1 MASLENARQAATMA
15 AYTEPGLR
23 AGWEPDTPVQDTLLR
38 GYLLN
43 LAESNAVPV
52 TALGGRV
59 LRRDDVIATDL
70 GRPTGLLL
78 NTATLLQPLTSE
90 RTGQVLDALDTL
102 YGPGGTGA
110 VTLFSAWPT
119 PDLRERGW
127 QLEGH
132 PPLLLR
138 PPSGPVE
145 ATAPAGLR
153 IVEVDRPDRLEDW
166 CRVAVDGFP
175 FPELQPYR
183 PGSWLDERVLADGR
197 LRLWVGYDDSG
208 PVCIGALFIEY
219 GLGHMWLAVTLPG
232 ARGRG
237 YYRAM
242 ANHRI
247 AAAGDLPLVGLFS
260 DMSRPV
266 AERHLGFVPLF
277 RFTVWTR
284 QPQHKTTRAE
294 RVKPSGI
301 HPVLLS

>member
-1 MASLENARQAATMA
+1 MTLPDNSRTAATG

-23 AGWEPDTPVQDTLLR
+23 SGWEPDTPAQDTLLR
-38 GYLLN
+38 AYLLN
-43 LAESNAVPV
+43 LAESNAAPV
-52 TALGGRV
+52 AALGGRV
-59 LRRDDVIATDL
+59 LRRDDVVATDL

-78 NTATLLQPLTSE
+78 NTATLLRPLA
-90 RTGQVLDALDTL
+90 GADAGPVLDALDAFFARSAA
-102 YGPGGTGA
+102 GA

-127 QLEGH
+127 RLEGH

-138 PPSGPVE
+138 PASLPAPSVTTPPGF
-145 ATAPAGLR
+145 R
-153 IVEVDRPDRLEDW
+153 IVAVDRPDRLEDW
-166 CRVAVDGFP
+166 CQVAVDGFP

-208 PVCIGALFIEY
+208 PVCIGALFNEQ
-219 GLGHMWLAVTLPG
+219 GLGQMWLAVTLPG
-232 ARGRG
+232 ARGHG

-242 ANHRI
+242 AHHRI
-247 AAAGDLPLVGLFS
+247 AAAGNVPLVALFS

-266 AERHLGFVPLF
+266 AEQQLGFLPLL

-284 QPQHKTTRAE
+284 ERAD
-294 RVKPSGI
+294 G
-301 HPVLLS
+301 